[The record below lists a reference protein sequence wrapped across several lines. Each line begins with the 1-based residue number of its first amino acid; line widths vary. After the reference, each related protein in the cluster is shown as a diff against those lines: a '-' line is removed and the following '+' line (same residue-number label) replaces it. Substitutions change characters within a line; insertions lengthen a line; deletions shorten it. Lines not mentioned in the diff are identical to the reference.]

1 MQLLANYV
9 ILYGKQAEGRAG
21 PWTQGLLLPASP
33 AAPRGRP
40 HLGVTKA
47 PEKPALVPSA
57 GPLHLPDCGDSG
69 LDGAV
74 TSISAVPSDSP
85 LNSR

>member
-21 PWTQGLLLPASP
+21 PGTQGLLL
-33 AAPRGRP
+33 AAWPRGSTGRP
-40 HLGVTKA
+40 RLGVTKA

-57 GPLHLPDCGDSG
+57 RPLHLPDRGDRG

-74 TSISAVPSDSP
+74 ASTSAVPSDSP